1 MENKHK
7 ITEKLEKAEWTKIL
21 DETFREK
28 NKDVTIK
35 GFRKGKAPKEVFIKN
50 FGLES
55 LYMDAADK
63 AYSICYRKIL
73 DEKKLIPV
81 VAPKVDI
88 KNINEE
94 EIELEFEII
103 TKPEVKIKSL
113 KGLDVKQGKVKIT
126 KEDVENEINSIRS
139 KFAEIVIKEKGKVEK
154 GDIAVID
161 FEGFV
166 DDKPFAGGKAEDYS
180 LEIGSNTFI
189 PGFEDGVIGMKKGE
203 TKDINVKFPEDY
215 TPELKGK
222 DAVFKV
228 TVNEIKMKM
237 LPELDEEFF
246 KDLGYD
252 DVKTKEELEKN
263 VKENLT
269 KQGEIEAEDKY
280 ISELLNAGID
290 KMEVEINEEI
300 VDEEVDRMIH
310 DLEHN
315 LSHQGIT
322 LDLYL
327 SFNKMKKEDLIEQAK
342 PEALKR
348 IKTRYLLDYII
359 ETEKLSVTKKEVEE
373 HAQKQ
378 AELYGITKEE
388 LIENYGGIGTVEYDL
403 LVHKAVDYLKTC

>member
-1 MENKHK
+1 MENTHK
-7 ITEKLEKAEWTKIL
+7 IIEKLEKEEWTKLL

-50 FGLES
+50 FGIES

-63 AYSICYRKIL
+63 AYSAAYKKIL
-73 DEKKLIPV
+73 DEKKLVPV
-81 VAPKVDI
+81 VPPKVDI
-88 KNINEE
+88 KTVNEE
-94 EIELEFEII
+94 EIELEFIII
-103 TKPEVKIKSL
+103 TKPEVKVKSL
-113 KGLDVKQGKVKIT
+113 KGLNVKQDKVNVT

-139 KFAEIVIKEKGKVEK
+139 RYAEIVIKEKGKVEK

-161 FEGFV
+161 FKGFV
-166 DDKPFAGGKAEDYS
+166 DDKPFEGGEATDYS

-203 TKDINVKFPEDY
+203 TKDINVKFPEEY

-237 LPELDEEFF
+237 LPELDEDFF
-246 KDLGYD
+246 KDLGFD
-252 DVKTKEELEKN
+252 DVKTKEELEKM
-263 VKENLT
+263 VKENIT
-269 KQGEIEAEDKY
+269 KQKEAEAEDKY
-280 ISELLNAGID
+280 ISELLNAGIE
-290 KMEVEINEEI
+290 KMEVNINDEI
-300 VDEEVDRMIH
+300 VDEEVDRMLH

-315 LSHQGIT
+315 LSHQGLT

-359 ETEKLSVTKKEVEE
+359 EEEKLEVSKKEVTE
-373 HAQKQ
+373 HAEKQ
-378 AELYGITKEE
+378 ASLYGITKDE

-403 LVHKAVDYLKTC
+403 LVHKAVDYLKGC